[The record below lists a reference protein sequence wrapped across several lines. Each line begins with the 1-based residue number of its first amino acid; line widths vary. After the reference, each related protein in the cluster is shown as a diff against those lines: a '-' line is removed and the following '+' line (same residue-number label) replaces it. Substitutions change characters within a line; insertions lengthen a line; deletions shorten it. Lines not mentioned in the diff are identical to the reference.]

1 MASSASARWRRLR
14 SVPIALSRSTR
25 GHQAGRQGRIGEHDR
40 EEAATSYLLSQPMTI
55 HPSPSMALGG
65 ISIEMSE
72 SGMSAMVNGVLQ
84 VGQTVELEPIAGD
97 RAPALVGHKL
107 GQLYGF
113 EFVGLTQRQV
123 DRIAETCKK
132 LGRHR
137 SHAIGR

>member
-1 MASSASARWRRLR
+1 
-14 SVPIALSRSTR
+14 VPIALNRST
-25 GHQAGRQGRIGEHDR
+25 HEHKQNSR
-40 EEAATSYLLSQPMTI
+40 NVSASTIERRRRPRYLLSQPKTI
-55 HPSPSMALGG
+55 HPSASVALGG

-97 RAPALVGHKL
+97 RAPAFVRHKL

>member
-1 MASSASARWRRLR
+1 
-14 SVPIALSRSTR
+14 
-25 GHQAGRQGRIGEHDR
+25 
-40 EEAATSYLLSQPMTI
+40 MTI
-55 HPSPSMALGG
+55 HPFPSMALGG
-65 ISIEMSE
+65 ISIEMKR
-72 SGMSAMVNGVLQ
+72 GLSAMVNGVLQ

-132 LGRHR
+132 LGRLR